1 MARTS
6 HHELSTVRPSNL
18 GPSVIQ
24 LGGSGSSISW
34 IGLEQ
39 VQRVWWT
46 AWREAQIHVTH
57 QSCTSTFISAPTRVS
72 RGASLWL
79 ADRGGENPNLLHKW
93 AGLACLWM
101 STLNS
106 CCTTPLFWGG
116 PERQGRGEILPVD
129 TFLGTVLGSPL
140 CVERK
145 IAWVKDKCGLIGS
158 GKMT

>member
-57 QSCTSTFISAPTRVS
+57 QSCTSTFISAPTWVS
-72 RGASLWL
+72 WGASLWL

-101 STLNS
+101 STLNTAALHPYS
-106 CCTTPLFWGG
+106 GVALKDRGGGKFSQWTHFWALYLVVHFVWREKL
-116 PERQGRGEILPVD
+116 PELRTNVG
-129 TFLGTVLGSPL
+129 
-140 CVERK
+140 
-145 IAWVKDKCGLIGS
+145 W
-158 GKMT
+158 